1 MDAQTM
7 RVMMSSTVQREDI
20 SGHRLILGDCR
31 EAMAAMPENSIDAIV
46 CDPPYGMSAEPDAA
60 EVLSHWLAG
69 DDYHHGGGGFMGKK
83 WDSFV
88 PGPSV
93 WREAA
98 RVLKPGGWC
107 IAFSST
113 RTSDLLGI
121 AMRLA
126 KLERRDTCAWIYY
139 SGFPKSLALDKA
151 IDSKH
156 GAARE
161 VVALRHTAK
170 GQNTRGHD
178 FGRGGLESPIV
189 DITKPATEDAR
200 RFAGYGTA
208 LKPSHEPALIFRKPM
223 IGTYAENALEWGT
236 GGLNIDRARIAY
248 GDTTQPGPSGGDL
261 AAVQRSQTEQC
272 GHTVT
277 LNVPGHTQPTF
288 NPGGRWPAN
297 IYATPK
303 ASTAERN
310 AGCEQLTAITGAEA
324 TNRTEGSAGLT
335 PRAGAG
341 RTADQVA
348 NFHPTLKPQ
357 AVLRYFV
364 RLVTPPA
371 IPGKLPPVI
380 LDPFAGSGSLA
391 CAAAAERVASISIE
405 IDPDYCRIARARI
418 ERATRQGDLFAE

>member
-1 MDAQTM
+1 MTP
-7 RVMMSSTVQREDI
+7 EDI

-126 KLERRDTCAWIYY
+126 KLERRDTCSWIYY

-156 GAARE
+156 GAERE
-161 VVALRHTAK
+161 VIGTGGHCGVFAHSGGGTLQDFKGYTA
-170 GQNTRGHD
+170 TI
-178 FGRGGLESPIV
+178 SA
-189 DITKPATEDAR
+189 PATEDAR

-208 LKPSHEPALIFRKPM
+208 LKPSHEPALIFRKPL
-223 IGTYAENALEWGT
+223 IGTYAENALQWGT
-236 GGLNIDRARIAY
+236 GGLNIDRARFAY
-248 GDTTQPGPSGGDL
+248 GDQAWPGPQEIGDPDRFRGTDGGAFV
-261 AAVQRSQTEQC
+261 AALDKHEPRA
-272 GHTVT
+272 GHN
-277 LNVPGHTQPTF
+277 L
-288 NPGGRWPAN
+288 GRWPAN

-324 TNRTEGSAGLT
+324 TNRTEGSAGFEN

-371 IPGKLPPVI
+371 IPGKPPPVI

-405 IDPDYCRIARARI
+405 IDPDYYRIARARI
-418 ERATRQGDLFAE
+418 EHATRQGDLFAM

>member
-1 MDAQTM
+1 MTP
-7 RVMMSSTVQREDI
+7 EDI

-139 SGFPKSLALDKA
+139 SGFPKSLALDRA

-156 GAARE
+156 GAERE
-161 VVALRHTAK
+161 IVSKTASSYGYQK
-170 GQNTRGHD
+170 SGERWTEEHY
-178 FGRGGLESPIV
+178 
-189 DITKPATEDAR
+189 ITAPATEDAR

-223 IGTYAENALEWGT
+223 IGTYAENALQWGT
-236 GGLNIDRARIAY
+236 GGLNIDRARFAY
-248 GDTTQPGPSGGDL
+248 GDQAWPGDTSKVRDARRSDGSLSGGT
-261 AAVQRSQTEQC
+261 ARS
-272 GHTVT
+272 VT
-277 LNVPGHTQPTF
+277 LPGRDYVSEYAHDL
-288 NPGGRWPAN
+288 GRWPAN

-324 TNRTEGSAGLT
+324 TNRTEGSAGLEN

-348 NFHPTLKPQ
+348 NFHPTLKPL

-371 IPGKLPPVI
+371 IPGKPPPVI

-405 IDPDYCRIARARI
+405 IDPDYHRIARARI
-418 ERATRQGDLFAE
+418 ERATRQGDLFAM